1 MLDDLSLFVTIME
14 SGSLHAAAAREGLPP
29 ATVTRRLQKLEQAL
43 GYKLLHRSA
52 RRTQPTAEG
61 QQYYEQCRAL
71 VHGLRQATQRL
82 DASLGAIAGN
92 IRVLAPV
99 NFASGVLAPAWAGFL
114 QRYPEISLDLE
125 LSNAVQDLVG
135 SGADMAIRIGA
146 LDDSNLTQ
154 RRLGSVA
161 MVLAAAPDYVA
172 RYGAPANPGELAAHS
187 TIMTL
192 PLREWRLVDPRTGAV
207 HVLHLQPRMRV
218 NELGLAV
225 RMAEAG
231 IGIVLSPRSQ
241 CDASL
246 RAGTLV
252 PLLPDWMP
260 KPRDIYAVWSQERY
274 LPARVRALLEHLL
287 AFTRENSLLQD

>member
-1 MLDDLSLFVTIME
+1 MLDNLSLFVTIIE
-14 SGSLHAAAAREGLPP
+14 SGSLNAAAEREGIPP

-52 RRTQPTAEG
+52 RRSQPTAEG
-61 QQYYEQCRAL
+61 LQYYEQCRAL

-82 DASLGAIAGN
+82 DASLSAIAGN

-99 NFASGVLAPAWAGFL
+99 NFASGVLAPAWASFL
-114 QRYPEISLDLE
+114 QRYPDVSLDLD

-135 SGADMAIRIGA
+135 SGADLAIRIGA

-154 RRLGSVA
+154 RRLGRVA
-161 MVLAAAPDYVA
+161 MVLAASPDYLA
-172 RYGAPANPGELAAHS
+172 RHGTPTHATDLAAHS

-192 PLREWRLVDPRTGAV
+192 PLREWRLFEPRTGEA

-225 RMAEAG
+225 TMAEAG
-231 IGIVLSPRSQ
+231 LGIILSPRSQ

-246 RAGTLV
+246 RAGTLL

-260 KPRDIYAVWSQERY
+260 KPRDIYAVWSQQRY
-274 LPARVRALLEHLL
+274 LPARVRALLEHLA
-287 AFTRENSLLQD
+287 AFTRENKLLQD